1 MSGKVTVKI
10 ENAYCHK
17 QAEPVA
23 TKTGKAMTKFSVSTS
38 DDRKGPDGRWERG
51 PSKWWNCVAFDAN
64 AEKAISLLTGSVR
77 GVTVEGRLALE
88 EYGGKVYEKVIVDHL
103 EVAVPQGTPSKHEAS
118 KVNGYAPEPQA
129 EEEADICP
137 F

>member
-23 TKTGKAMTKFSVSTS
+23 TKTGKAMAKFSISTS
-38 DDRKGPDGRWERG
+38 DDRKVGDKWERG
-51 PSKWWNCVAFDAN
+51 PAKWWNCICFDGN
-64 AEKAISLLTGSVR
+64 AEKAVELLTGGIR
-77 GVTVEGRLALE
+77 GVTVEGRLSVE
-88 EYGGKVYEKVIVDHL
+88 EYQGKTYEKVLVDHL
-103 EVAVPQGTPSKHEAS
+103 SVPEKKPSEHEQA
-118 KVNGYAPEPQA
+118 KANGYAHEPEEP
-129 EEEADICP
+129 EESDIP

>member
-23 TKTGKAMTKFSVSTS
+23 TKTGKAMARFSVSTS
-38 DDRKGPDGRWERG
+38 DDKKIDGRWERG

-77 GVTVEGRLALE
+77 GVTVEGRLSLE
-88 EYGGKVYEKVIVDHL
+88 EYEGKVYEKIIVDHL

-129 EEEADICP
+129 EEEADIP